1 MSDDA
6 HQLSQAAEV
15 TLQDSGV
22 GDPRAQ
28 ALGHAFLSAS
38 RESMFDWE
46 TLLHDNS
53 PWVPGSRV
61 SKDSPFKRE
70 PGGIFS
76 PERGQHE
83 GQSFWS

>member
-1 MSDDA
+1 MSYIKVNIACCSGSLLVSDD
-6 HQLSQAAEV
+6 AEV

-38 RESMFDWE
+38 GESTFDWE
-46 TLLHDNS
+46 TLLHVNS

-61 SKDSPFKRE
+61 SKDSPFK
-70 PGGIFS
+70 I
-76 PERGQHE
+76 
-83 GQSFWS
+83 